1 MPAYVIYIREETHD
15 QSELD
20 TYSAL
25 VGPMLEKLPI
35 TILAARG
42 RVETLEGPVPE
53 SVTVVE
59 FASIDAAYAWYSS
72 PEYQAAAQHRF
83 NGATYR
89 GLIVE
94 ATSPQR
100 NGGVDHVR

>member
-1 MPAYVIYIREETHD
+1 MPAYVIYIREETLE

-20 TYSAL
+20 TYSEL
-25 VGPMLEKLPI
+25 IGPILAKLPI
-35 TILAARG
+35 KILAAVG
-42 RVETLEGPVPE
+42 NVETLEGPVPE

-59 FASIDAAYAWYSS
+59 FESMQAAYAWYRS

-83 NGATYR
+83 KGATYR

-94 ATSPQR
+94 GTLP
-100 NGGVDHVR
+100 N

>member
-25 VGPMLEKLPI
+25 VGPILAKLPI
-35 TILAARG
+35 KILAALG
-42 RVETLEGPVPE
+42 KLETLEGPVPE

-59 FASIDAAYAWYSS
+59 FASMEAAYAWYRS

-83 NGATYR
+83 KGATYR

-94 ATSPQR
+94 GTSPEL
-100 NGGVDHVR
+100 NGGVG